1 MGDSLDIDGIIII
14 NIIIINIY
22 SIIYIYVIIEY
33 NAYMYTSPCIIRY
46 IYCTYTLST
55 LVVSYCIVN
64 SVSGAL
70 ESHSPVYK

>member
-1 MGDSLDIDGIIII
+1 MIII
-14 NIIIINIY
+14 NIIINIIIIINIY

-33 NAYMYTSPCIIRY
+33 NAYMYTSPCIIIYIY

-70 ESHSPVYK
+70 